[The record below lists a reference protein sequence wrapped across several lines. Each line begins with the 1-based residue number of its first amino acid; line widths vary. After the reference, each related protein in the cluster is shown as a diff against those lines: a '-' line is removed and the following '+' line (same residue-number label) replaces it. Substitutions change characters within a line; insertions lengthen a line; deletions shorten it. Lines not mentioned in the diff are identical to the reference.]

1 MELAL
6 TAPSDYQTQMTKP
19 RPQPDMARYDFA
31 LSIVRQLRDAGF
43 QSLLAG
49 GCVRDQI
56 LGKEPKDY
64 DVATDATPTQV
75 IHLFGERRTVAIGA
89 SFGVVM
95 IPGTNRRQGQVE
107 VATFR
112 RDGEYLDGRHPQ
124 SVRFC
129 SAREDAQRRDFTING
144 MFFDPISDTVIDH
157 VGGLE
162 DLKREIVR
170 AIGDPVARFSEDKLR
185 MLRAVRFAATFQ
197 FHLDESTE
205 LAIRTLNHQIT
216 QVSVERILQ
225 ELKRMLAHSS
235 RHKAL
240 AMLHSTGL
248 LQQILPE
255 LFHANG
261 PVPADTQFLL
271 TALQNLESVHF
282 EPAMAILLG
291 SLHISGKPDASARLS
306 AVRETC
312 RRLKMANDEMET
324 ICWIL
329 ESGKLLDDLACKPLH
344 VRKPLLAHRYS
355 SQLLSVSS
363 AMAAA
368 RGLPA
373 DDAAFAWHYLSTH
386 TPESLAPEPLING
399 SDVMA
404 LGIPE
409 GPVIKNLLATVRNAQ
424 LDEQVSDRDSA
435 IRLLQSLVSQ

>member
-1 MELAL
+1 
-6 TAPSDYQTQMTKP
+6 MTKP
-19 RPQPDMARYDFA
+19 HSQFTIARYEFA

-43 QSLLAG
+43 QSLWAG

-64 DVATDATPTQV
+64 DVATDATPAQV
-75 IHLFGERRTVAIGA
+75 IQLFGERRTVAIGA

-95 IPGTNRRQGQVE
+95 IPGTHRRQGQVE

-112 RDGEYLDGRHPQ
+112 SDGEYLDGRHPQ

-144 MFFDPISDTVIDH
+144 MFFDPISETVIDY
-157 VGGLE
+157 VGGTE
-162 DLKREIVR
+162 DLNRKIVR
-170 AIGDPVARFSEDKLR
+170 AIGDPSARFSEDKLR

-197 FHLDESTE
+197 FHLDEATE
-205 LAIRTLNHQIT
+205 LAIDTLHHQIT

-225 ELKRMLAHSS
+225 ELKRMLAHPT
-235 RHKAL
+235 RHDAL

-255 LFHANG
+255 LFHDNS
-261 PVPADTQFLL
+261 PVSIDIHFLQ
-271 TALQNLESVHF
+271 TALRNLESVHF
-282 EPAMAILLG
+282 EPAMAILL
-291 SLHISGKPDASARLS
+291 SNLHAPDKTDSTARLG

-312 RRLKMANDEMET
+312 RRLKMANEEIEA

-329 ESGKLLDDLACKPLH
+329 ESQRLLDHLVSKPLH
-344 VRKPLLAHRYS
+344 VRKPLLAHRYAL
-355 SQLLSVSS
+355 QLLSVSS
-363 AMAAA
+363 ALAAA

-399 SDVMA
+399 CDVMA

-409 GPVIKNLLATVRNAQ
+409 GPAIRNLLATVRNAQ
-424 LDEQVSDRDSA
+424 LDEQIQDRDSA
-435 IRLLQSLVSQ
+435 IKLLQSLASR